1 MFVRFVGPSRHED
14 SHCLTGIFHAAY
26 RLHDRGLLS
35 AEEQARCDGILNWF
49 NDHLPFPN
57 RFSRSKRR
65 NACGKAVC
73 WFKDGADRHISKV
86 RELVTLLG
94 RHDVR
99 VEMLWTDRPGYVVYE
114 DRYQVAAV
122 PFRDTRA

>member
-1 MFVRFVGPSRHED
+1 MFVRFVGLSRHED
-14 SHCLTGIFHAAY
+14 SHCLTGIFYTAWWL
-26 RLHDRGLLS
+26 RVRGLLS
-35 AEEQARCDGILNWF
+35 EDDQALCDGILDWF
-49 NDHLPFPN
+49 SCHLPFPD